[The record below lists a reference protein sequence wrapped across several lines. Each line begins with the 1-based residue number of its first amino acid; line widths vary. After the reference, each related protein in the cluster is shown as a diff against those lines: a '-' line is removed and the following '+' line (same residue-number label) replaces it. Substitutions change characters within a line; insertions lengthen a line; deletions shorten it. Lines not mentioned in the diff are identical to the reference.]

1 MFYLAG
7 KHSAVLFIFT
17 GPKGSSLYSYLNLCN
32 YKSYLTLLF
41 SLNHKT
47 LLLELC
53 LCASFTWSSECC
65 YLYVKKLNNNDW
77 DENKDYCN
85 KMIYLTSKEGTWQT
99 ALNCIEF
106 TFAIKEMSV
115 LSNDTFNCLHL
126 MQDILSNKGE
136 TFKHNE
142 ELSRADCRSKA
153 LLLSI
158 IGSLG

>member
-1 MFYLAG
+1 
-7 KHSAVLFIFT
+7 
-17 GPKGSSLYSYLNLCN
+17 
-32 YKSYLTLLF
+32 
-41 SLNHKT
+41 
-47 LLLELC
+47 
-53 LCASFTWSSECC
+53 
-65 YLYVKKLNNNDW
+65 
-77 DENKDYCN
+77 
-85 KMIYLTSKEGTWQT
+85 MIYLTSKEGTWQT
-99 ALNCIEF
+99 ALNWIEF
-106 TFAIKEMSV
+106 TFAITEMSV